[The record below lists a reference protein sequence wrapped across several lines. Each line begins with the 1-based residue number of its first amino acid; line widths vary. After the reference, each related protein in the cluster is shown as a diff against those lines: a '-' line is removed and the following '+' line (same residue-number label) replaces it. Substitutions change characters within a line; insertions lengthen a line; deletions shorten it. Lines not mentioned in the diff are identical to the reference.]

1 MEGPLHATRHDL
13 FPPKAEKQQRQKGI
27 RKPQIAFRVPEYLEA
42 YIEAAVEGGY
52 SQTEVVVRML
62 GVAKDAAEALGE
74 EWFEI
79 ERAALGSGATPGTML
94 GRLARVGL
102 LQERKSKK

>member
-1 MEGPLHATRHDL
+1 LQATSRHV
-13 FPPKAEKQQRQKGI
+13 FPPKAEKQQRKRGV

-42 YIEAAVEGGY
+42 YIEAAVQSGY

-102 LQERKSKK
+102 LHERKARK